1 MEFEKIKEMILRAN
15 PSVAANLL
23 ARLEQMQL
31 SENLKFP
38 IDDLISL
45 ARQKTIEH
53 DLEAGRIPSPS
64 RMFFTPFESLFEDIK
79 DGEMQLP
86 GSFDRSALRKIWE
99 VISQKIAKEYFDN
112 LVPKLKAA
120 LIINDMRTAKHL
132 AKKLREIAFG
142 EICETENKRI
152 LHVLDNSISE
162 ESAIRFVNLL
172 AVEHEAR
179 IRDISLEVDVGEIND
194 AEIREYVNLLTIL
207 DERDLFLA
215 ADFMLCLM
223 GNTQKPW
230 QVLRII
236 KSAVLGINDRKLA
249 ATAYSV
255 VGDRLLAMM
264 RRRADAFSRL
274 RKSNKISGIALAE
287 EIENYNQI
295 SMGIERSNILV
306 DGGPWMIRLKE
317 NRSKAAQMFNEF
329 CERAESAIS
338 NALPLDRGRI
348 KGVGAFD
355 IPRCQSDLNMEKVEL
370 AMELGIF
377 IRQTRLFAPNA
388 GFGAARESTH
398 KVMLR
403 HCDNL
408 KSGMIAIM
416 GHEDRGKYF
425 DKWADVAIEIIAIVE
440 DEAAA
445 KSLERK
451 IAA

>member
-1 MEFEKIKEMILRAN
+1 MEFDKIKEMILRAN
-15 PSVAANLL
+15 PSVAASLL
-23 ARLEQMQL
+23 ARLEQMQI
-31 SENLKFP
+31 SGKVNFP
-38 IDDLISL
+38 IDDLMEI
-45 ARQKTIEH
+45 ARQKTQEFDGDIE
-53 DLEAGRIPSPS
+53 RIPSAS
-64 RMFFTPFESLFEDIK
+64 RMFFAPFESLFEDNLN
-79 DGEMQLP
+79 GEMTLP
-86 GSFDRSALRKIWE
+86 GSFDRSVLKTIWN
-99 VISQKIAKEYFDN
+99 VISENIAKTYFDN

-120 LIINDMRTAKHL
+120 LACNDMRSAKHL
-132 AKKLREIAFG
+132 ARKLREIAFG
-142 EICETENKRI
+142 EICETENKQI
-152 LHVLDNSISE
+152 LHAIDNSISK

-179 IRDISLEVDVGEIND
+179 SRDISIEIDVGDIND
-194 AEIREYVNLLTIL
+194 AEIREYVNFLTIL
-207 DERDLFLA
+207 DERDLNLA

-223 GNTQKPW
+223 GNTKKPW
-230 QVLRII
+230 AVLRII

-274 RKSNKISGIALAE
+274 RKSIKISGVALAE

-295 SMGIERSNILV
+295 SIGIERSNILV

-329 CERAESAIS
+329 CERAENSIS
-338 NALPLDRGRI
+338 NAFPLDRGRI

-355 IPRCQSDLNMEKVEL
+355 IPRCQADLNMEKVEL
-370 AMELGIF
+370 AIEFGIF
-377 IRQTRLFAPNA
+377 IRETRLFAPNA
-388 GFGAARESTH
+388 GFGAARESAH
-398 KVMLR
+398 KLMLR

-425 DKWADVAIEIIAIVE
+425 DKWADIAVEIVAIIE

-451 IAA
+451 FAA